1 MTLVVQS
8 YVPMSGMF
16 VPGQAEFAY
25 AQGTKIMSLIEG
37 SALHQSR
44 ESSLRSR
51 RDAMALVNQAL
62 VEDPED
68 ALAHATRGFYYYGER
83 HHRNAVTI
91 QECADSCSQFVSGAD
106 QQARHYCNALTA
118 ASEGNATG
126 MVYHLEQ
133 QLLDDPTDIIA
144 LKLCQ
149 SELFWLGEMKWSASI
164 SAGVAPRWNS
174 KHDYYS
180 DYLAIRAFDLEET
193 GNHELAEKLGRESVA
208 INPADVWGTHAVT
221 HVMYM
226 QGRGRDG
233 ALWLDKL
240 HAGGHWDGLGQ
251 MVLHLWWHRAL
262 FHLINEE
269 PDAALAVY
277 DDYLRNFEIDM
288 VAALPD
294 LYLDL
299 QNATSLLLRLELIGV
314 DVGGRWAALAD
325 LCSERTKDQSNAFSC
340 AHYAAVLAADGR
352 FSQTQELIDNMQA
365 TTRTHSATV
374 GGYVNAALP
383 AASASVAHRKN
394 DYRKVI
400 DLLMPARY
408 QLVQMGGSHA
418 QREVFLLLLADAL
431 LKEGEV
437 DMLNLLSSDLQ
448 ETGFS
453 EIMAHRILN

>member
-1 MTLVVQS
+1 MV
-8 YVPMSGMF
+8 
-16 VPGQAEFAY
+16 
-25 AQGTKIMSLIEG
+25 
-37 SALHQSR
+37 
-44 ESSLRSR
+44 
-51 RDAMALVNQAL
+51 LVNQAL
-62 VEDPED
+62 DENPED
-68 ALAHATRGFYYYGER
+68 TLAHATRGFYYYGER
-83 HHRNAVTI
+83 HQRNAVTI
-91 QECADSCSQFVSGAD
+91 QECVDSCSKLVSGAD
-106 QQARHYCNALTA
+106 QQAKHYFNALTA
-118 ASEGNATG
+118 ANDGNATG

-164 SAGVAPRWNS
+164 SASVAPHWNS
-174 KHDYYS
+174 KSDYYS

-193 GNHELAEKLGRESVA
+193 GSHELAEKLGRESVA
-208 INPADVWGTHAVT
+208 INPADVWGAHAVT

-226 QGRGRDG
+226 QGRGKDG
-233 ALWLDKL
+233 AQWLDKL
-240 HAGGHWDGLGQ
+240 HAGGHWNGLGQ

-262 FHLINEE
+262 FHLINAE

-299 QNATSLLLRLELIGV
+299 QNATSLLLRLELLGI
-314 DVGGRWAALAD
+314 DVGSRWTALAD

-352 FSQTQELIDNMQA
+352 FGKAQELIDNMRAVTQTPNA
-365 TTRTHSATV
+365 VV

-383 AASASVAHRKN
+383 AAVASIAHRKN
-394 DYRKVI
+394 DYRQVI

-431 LKEGEV
+431 LREGEME
-437 DMLNLLSSDLQ
+437 MLTLLSSDLQ

-453 EIMAHRILN
+453 DIMANRIIN